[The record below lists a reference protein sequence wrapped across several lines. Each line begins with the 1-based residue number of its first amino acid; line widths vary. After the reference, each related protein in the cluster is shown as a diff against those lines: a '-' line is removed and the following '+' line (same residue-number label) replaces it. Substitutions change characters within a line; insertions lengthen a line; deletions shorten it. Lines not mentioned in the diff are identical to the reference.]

1 MKIARVIPLFKNGN
15 INYFTNYRP
24 ISLLSQFSKI
34 LEKIFHNRMMY
45 FIEEKNILYESQY
58 GFRKDMSTSLAI
70 LELVENITNSIDD
83 CKSTV
88 GIFID
93 LKKAFDT
100 TVDHDILIKKLDHYG
115 IRGVANKWSCSYLM
129 NRSQYVCIN
138 DTSSECMNITCGVPQ
153 GSMLGPALFIFYIN
167 DVCNVSMLMK
177 SIVFADDTNFFYS
190 GCKIHFLTNII

>member
-15 INYFTNYRP
+15 INDFTNYRP

-34 LEKIFHNRMMY
+34 LEKIFHNRMMS

-58 GFRKDMSTSLAI
+58 GFRKNMSTSLAI
-70 LELVENITNSIDD
+70 LELVENITTSIDD

-100 TVDHDILIKKLDHYG
+100 VDHDILIKKLDHYG
-115 IRGVANKWSCSYLM
+115 IRGIANTWICSYLM
-129 NRSQYVCIN
+129 NRSQYACIN
-138 DTSSECMNITCGVPQ
+138 YTGSECMNVTCGVPQ
-153 GSMLGPALFIFYIN
+153 GSILGPALFILYIN
-167 DVCNVSMLMK
+167 DV
-177 SIVFADDTNFFYS
+177 
-190 GCKIHFLTNII
+190 